1 MESAREQLEKRILR
15 ISLAMSCMLSAVEV
29 AAAIAFR
36 SQTVLMDA
44 IFDSAELIMMGP
56 FLVLVPLL
64 YRPVNERHPYGYA
77 QVESLFLIIKYMTL
91 LSLII
96 VMIIENLRGIL
107 SGGHQVSSG
116 AIAVF
121 EICLAVASIIMYF
134 FMLHMSRK
142 YESPTIHAEIY
153 MWKTD
158 IIGSCGVAAAFL
170 ANFFLGDTVLR
181 QITPYMDSGV
191 AIIMSLFLI
200 AEPVKELIRGFRQM
214 MLFSPPEDVMDKVR
228 RVVNNALEEFPYKA
242 AFIDVIQTGRKTWI
256 EVYLKGTEDTQM
268 IDIGHLKELKGSVT
282 ADLRDD
288 FDQLY
293 VEFIPDLP
301 ELCRIEK

>member
-1 MESAREQLEKRILR
+1 
-15 ISLAMSCMLSAVEV
+15 
-29 AAAIAFR
+29 
-36 SQTVLMDA
+36 
-44 IFDSAELIMMGP
+44 
-56 FLVLVPLL
+56 
-64 YRPVNERHPYGYA
+64 
-77 QVESLFLIIKYMTL
+77 
-91 LSLII
+91 
-96 VMIIENLRGIL
+96 
-107 SGGHQVSSG
+107 
-116 AIAVF
+116 
-121 EICLAVASIIMYF
+121 
-134 FMLHMSRK
+134 
-142 YESPTIHAEIY
+142 
-153 MWKTD
+153 
-158 IIGSCGVAAAFL
+158 
-170 ANFFLGDTVLR
+170 
-181 QITPYMDSGV
+181 MDSGV

-301 ELCRIEK
+301 E

>member
-1 MESAREQLEKRILR
+1 MESSREQLEKRILR
-15 ISLAMSCMLSAVEV
+15 ISFVMSCMLSAVEV

-77 QVESLFLIIKYMTL
+77 QVESLFLI
-91 LSLII
+91 
-96 VMIIENLRGIL
+96 
-107 SGGHQVSSG
+107 
-116 AIAVF
+116 
-121 EICLAVASIIMYF
+121 
-134 FMLHMSRK
+134 
-142 YESPTIHAEIY
+142 
-153 MWKTD
+153 
-158 IIGSCGVAAAFL
+158 
-170 ANFFLGDTVLR
+170 
-181 QITPYMDSGV
+181 
-191 AIIMSLFLI
+191 

-228 RVVNNALEEFPYKA
+228 MVVNNALGDYPYEA

-256 EVYLKGTEDTQM
+256 EVYLKGTEDTHM
-268 IDIGHLKELKGSVT
+268 IDIDHLMALKGRVT
-282 ADLRDD
+282 ADLQDE

-293 VEFIPDLP
+293 VEFKPDLP
-301 ELCRIEK
+301 EI